1 MLQKWKLFCES
12 WEQNHEKAG
21 CFHVSTLAWWCPC
34 PAEAWQRL
42 GSEDWSARTMTYRS
56 TNTSRM
62 IVMSTCS
69 LPLNR
74 SCLGSLRT
82 NSSIHRAVHGSRL
95 NRFEWTLKPKRPQ
108 ATMASSFKIHG
119 WLAFKNDQKW
129 GLKRASNLSLPFY
142 SAALLHHSLSKPVS
156 FCCLAAASS
165 MFPLLSARC
174 VLLMWR
180 FARTKASPSFTMA
193 SNMNAAMPLASP
205 RTSCSSQ
212 DIADSRSS
220 STSSTS

>member
-1 MLQKWKLFCES
+1 MGTKSWKT
-12 WEQNHEKAG
+12 G
-21 CFHVSTLAWWCPC
+21 CFHVSTLAWCPC

-42 GSEDWSARTMTYRS
+42 GSEDWSTRTMTYRS
-56 TNTSRM
+56 NNTSRM
-62 IVMSTCS
+62 IVVSTCS

-74 SCLGSLRT
+74 SRLGSLR
-82 NSSIHRAVHGSRL
+82 NSHSTVHGSQL
-95 NRFEWTLKPKRPQ
+95 TTFKWTLKPKRPPPVSKSKQ
-108 ATMASSFKIHG
+108 IFKKCHG
-119 WLAFKNDQKW
+119 WQAFKNDQIW

-165 MFPLLSARC
+165 MFPLLSARS

-180 FARTKASPSFTMA
+180 FARTKASSSVRMA
-193 SNMNAAMPLASP
+193 SNMNAAMPLAWP
-205 RTSCSSQ
+205 RTFRSSQ